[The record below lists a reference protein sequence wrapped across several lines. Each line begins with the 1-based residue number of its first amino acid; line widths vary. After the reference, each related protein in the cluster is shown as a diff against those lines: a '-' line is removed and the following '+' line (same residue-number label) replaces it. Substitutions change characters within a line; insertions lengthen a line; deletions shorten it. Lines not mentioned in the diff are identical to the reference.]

1 MEAPESSNRAT
12 TPPYSL
18 QVRARQGATKGEE
31 VATAVGSCTVAI
43 STCHLPVFSKR
54 LPLSNGQ
61 GYAGLAE
68 QQSSAFVGQ
77 LVPVIETSQMQ
88 SFPTFVQLE
97 LQDIASCAGLV
108 LPHDPC
114 DVFTLLH
121 RRRATPV
128 TIYSLH
134 TGHGPSMRHLILLML
149 ETAAV
154 SVDT

>member
-77 LVPVIETSQMQ
+77 LVPVIEISQMQ
-88 SFPTFVQLE
+88 SFPHSCSWNFRISRAVQAWCCRT
-97 LQDIASCAGLV
+97 ILV
-108 LPHDPC
+108 MCSHFC
-114 DVFTLLH
+114 
-121 RRRATPV
+121 
-128 TIYSLH
+128 
-134 TGHGPSMRHLILLML
+134 TGGVPPR
-149 ETAAV
+149 
-154 SVDT
+154 